1 MSKNPFPTGSNYYV
15 KENEGII
22 VYEKAEKGTFYFA
35 VEAVEDCP
43 YTVSISE
50 SLGKVTKI

>member
-15 KENEGII
+15 KENEGMI
-22 VYEKAEKGTFYFA
+22 VYEKTEKGTFYFA
-35 VEAVEDCP
+35 VEAAEDCP